1 MNGATN
7 GAGDGAATGSADGA
21 RDGAV
26 NGAGDGAADGA
37 AKDAAEAAA
46 IDARGST
53 PRVGDR
59 MIRIAFMIISLLV
72 ASPAGAPPAWRTLAP
87 GLELGTFTVAD
98 SSRAGDAS
106 FTVLRIDPNAWDLEF
121 MGQSRSGDSAGRSVR
136 DWGRK
141 YGLVAA
147 INAGM
152 FAPDYRTHIG
162 YLKFREH
169 TNNGRVNV
177 YQSVAAF
184 DPHREGIPRFRMFD
198 LDEPGV
204 TMETILGEYASAI
217 QNLRLIKRPGENRW
231 ARDARRWSEAAL
243 AEDGAGRI
251 LFIFARFPF
260 SMHDLSRELMRA
272 DIGVVAAQ
280 HLEGGPEAQLYV
292 HAGEVEIEKCGSYE
306 TSYRENDGN
315 DAAWPVP
322 NVLGIRPRAAT
333 AR

>member
-1 MNGATN
+1 M
-7 GAGDGAATGSADGA
+7 
-21 RDGAV
+21 
-26 NGAGDGAADGA
+26 
-37 AKDAAEAAA
+37 
-46 IDARGST
+46 
-53 PRVGDR
+53 
-59 MIRIAFMIISLLV
+59 RIAVCIICLLL
-72 ASPAGAPPAWRTLAP
+72 ASPVSAPEPWRTLAP

-106 FTVLRIDPNAWDLEF
+106 FTVLRIDPDAWDLEF
-121 MGQSRSGDSAGRSVR
+121 MGQSRSGDAAGRTVR
-136 DWGRK
+136 EWGRK
-141 YGLVAA
+141 YGLAAA

-162 YLKFREH
+162 YLKYREH
-169 TNNGRVNV
+169 TNSGRVNV

-184 DPHREGIPRFRMFD
+184 DPHRAGIPRFRMFD
-198 LDEPGV
+198 LDEPGID
-204 TMETILGEYASAI
+204 MEAILGDYASAI
-217 QNLRLIKRPGENRW
+217 QNLRLIKRPAENRW
-231 ARDARRWSEAAL
+231 ARDTRRWSEAAL

-251 LFIFARFPF
+251 LFVFARFPF
-260 SMHDLSRELMRA
+260 SMHDLNRELMRA

-292 HAGEVEIEKCGSYE
+292 RAGAVELELCGSYE

-322 NVLGIRPRAAT
+322 NVLGIRPRAST